1 MDEPKPLTISEWFHQ
16 ETKYDRRSINL
27 LPRPDFENQ
36 PPPWKHWH
44 SRHPVD
50 LVPYLPFEDFPLG
63 PAEGQEPL
71 DPRSLSE
78 EVRAISRTLFFTC
91 GATGFQQ
98 TPNGTQIYR
107 AAPSAGALY
116 PTEVMLVLRD
126 IGGLKDGLYA
136 YSVPHHQLVLLYE
149 GVEMGELAEACW
161 DEPAFDDARI
171 CVVLSGLWQRSRWR
185 YHDRAYRRIM
195 LDTGHVLG
203 NLVHS
208 AGNEGYQATVL
219 SRFVDAR
226 LQSLLF
232 LDDQEEG
239 VLALVPLVP
248 WQQGG
253 AISAA
258 SNEPAAVRCSATNHL
273 LEPPGDDAIV
283 ALHRASELLETSPV
297 IDIKPRTMVDSVDP
311 SNDLTLRETMADL
324 GGEFCSIAVQRRSTR
339 QFTGATIEGA
349 DLERVLDFSH
359 RFLRSGSPQLLGLG
373 PLLDVHCL
381 TLRVKGID
389 SGHWIYDEEG
399 HRLKLQRAGDHRR
412 SLQEFCL
419 GQELAGDAAAAII
432 YSAPLTSATE
442 CWGDR
447 VYRDLHID
455 SGFLGHQINLACM
468 RLNLG
473 VSGIAGFFD
482 DALGEFLRLN
492 EDRIVTYITLI
503 GDPMPGG

>member
-1 MDEPKPLTISEWFHQ
+1 MSAPKPLTISEWFHQ
-16 ETKYDRRSINL
+16 ETKYDRRTINL

-44 SRHPVD
+44 ARHPVD

-63 PAEGQEPL
+63 PADDQEPL

-98 TPNGTQIYR
+98 TPNGTQIFR

-116 PTEVMLVLRD
+116 PTEAMLVLRD
-126 IGGLKDGLYA
+126 IDGLKDGLYA
-136 YSVPHHQLVLLYE
+136 YSVPHHQMVLLYE
-149 GVEMGELAEACW
+149 DVGMDEIAAACW
-161 DEPAFDDARI
+161 NEPAFDDSRI

-203 NLVHS
+203 NLVHA
-208 AGNEGYQATVL
+208 AGHEGYQAKVL
-219 SRFVDAR
+219 THFIDSR

-248 WQQGG
+248 WKQGSP
-253 AISAA
+253 ATSAVIEAA
-258 SNEPAAVRCSATNHL
+258 SVRCSATQHL
-273 LEPPGDDAIV
+273 TEPPGDDAIV
-283 ALHRASELLETSPV
+283 ALHRASELLETSPLSEL
-297 IDIKPRTMVDSVDP
+297 KPREPFVADDADS
-311 SNDLTLRETMADL
+311 NLTLRETMADL
-324 GGEFCSIAVQRRSTR
+324 AGEFCSISVQRRSTR
-339 QFTGATIEGA
+339 QFTGASIDRG
-349 DLERVLDFSH
+349 DFERVLDFSH
-359 RFLRSGSPQLLGLG
+359 RFLRSGSQGLLGLG
-373 PLLDVHCL
+373 SVLDVHCL

-389 SGHWIYDEEG
+389 SGHWVYCEEE
-399 HRLKLQRAGDHRR
+399 HQLSLKRRGDHRR
-412 SLQEFCL
+412 SLQEYCL

-432 YSAPLTSATE
+432 YSAPLTEAVE

-455 SGFLGHQINLACM
+455 SGFLGHQVNLACM
-468 RLNLG
+468 RLKLG

-482 DALGEFLRLN
+482 DALGEFLGLPQ
-492 EDRIVTYITLI
+492 DHIVTYITLI